1 MCQRPGCAVPT
12 LISRWALDR
21 HAAATGV
28 RPLWLP
34 DISLRPQYSTRWNL
48 NGAQAAHV
56 AAGNSGLSRS
66 DLKAPSAQ
74 IDLQFGQLHLS
85 SLRVTPNLATTPA
98 GDYQMILLDRP
109 RALSKSNSIGDV
121 QSSKVNV
128 SELSDD
134 PSGFQRCWVRAPSLY
149 FPICCSY
156 KILSEQVDDIV
167 SRWVCAGR
175 PTYITLKW
183 IKERCRSCGEI
194 STKAIRFVWPRVRR
208 TTDGPCGVK
217 RSCASHGQGTLR
229 VRGEIFGSA
238 LLVFSGQASGRYFG
252 SQCAETG

>member
-1 MCQRPGCAVPT
+1 MQRFRRGGSRCQGAPCVSTSWMCGPDSDKSLGAGPSRGCHRCPTPLVARHLTRQVQR
-12 LISRWALDR
+12 
-21 HAAATGV
+21 
-28 RPLWLP
+28 
-34 DISLRPQYSTRWNL
+34 LRPQYSTRWNL

-85 SLRVTPNLATTPA
+85 SLHVTLNLATIPA

-149 FPICCSY
+149 FPICCPY
-156 KILSEQVDDIV
+156 KILSEKLDEVV

-175 PTYITLKW
+175 TTYITLKW

-194 STKAIRFVWPRVRR
+194 STKAIRFV
-208 TTDGPCGVK
+208 
-217 RSCASHGQGTLR
+217 
-229 VRGEIFGSA
+229 
-238 LLVFSGQASGRYFG
+238 
-252 SQCAETG
+252 

>member
-1 MCQRPGCAVPT
+1 MTGCSVCVSTSWMCGPDSDKSLGAGRSRGCQRCRTPLVA
-12 LISRWALDR
+12 R
-21 HAAATGV
+21 HLTRQV
-28 RPLWLP
+28 QR
-34 DISLRPQYSTRWNL
+34 LRPQYSTRVNL

-66 DLKAPSAQ
+66 DLKASSAQ

-85 SLRVTPNLATTPA
+85 SLHVTPNLATTPA

-109 RALSKSNSIGDV
+109 RALSMSNSEGDV
-121 QSSKVNV
+121 QSSKVSV
-128 SELSDD
+128 SKLSDD
-134 PSGFQRCWVRAPSLY
+134 PSGSQRCRVRAPSLH

-194 STKAIRFVWPRVRR
+194 STKAIRFV
-208 TTDGPCGVK
+208 
-217 RSCASHGQGTLR
+217 
-229 VRGEIFGSA
+229 
-238 LLVFSGQASGRYFG
+238 
-252 SQCAETG
+252 